1 VPEWIGFSNADAAD
15 IKVLT
20 EFFPGAAGVKDL
32 RIGEFIAY
40 NRDSR
45 AERRGKLF

>member
-1 VPEWIGFSNADAAD
+1 LASVTPTRRHQSVDGIFS
-15 IKVLT
+15 
-20 EFFPGAAGVKDL
+20 GAAGVKDL

-45 AERRGKLF
+45 AVRRGKLF